1 MTGNASFRHRNISML
16 SVCAVEAP
24 IPVTSASFDERLK
37 KTYDRIGMHPGVL
50 VRLAGVHERR
60 WWPDDVSFAD
70 GAAMAG
76 AKALAEAGVTPAQI
90 GVMINAS
97 VSREYLEPSTA
108 VAIHHQ
114 LGLPTS
120 CLNFDVANACLG
132 FVNAIQLAG
141 TMIDGGQADYALIVA
156 AEGVGRTQEVTL
168 ERLAADDATQADYKN
183 QFATLTL
190 GSGAAAMVLGR
201 TDLHPEGHRILGGV
215 SRAGTEHH
223 DLCVGDLTR
232 MRTDS
237 KKLFD
242 AGIALALETWREAV
256 DEFGWDGADWFI
268 AHQTSTSHIE
278 AMAAGLGVD
287 LSRFP
292 LTLPTYGNLAAA
304 AVPFTLARH
313 VDNFHAGERILLLGI
328 GSGLNTS
335 FAEILW

>member
-1 MTGNASFRHRNISML
+1 MTGNASFRHGNTSML

-24 IPVTSASFDERLK
+24 ITVTSTAFDERLS
-37 KTYDRIGMHPGVL
+37 KTYDRIGMRPGVL

-97 VSREYLEPSTA
+97 VSRDYLEPSTA
-108 VAIHHQ
+108 VYIHHQ

-141 TMIDGGQADYALIVA
+141 TMIDSGHADYALIVA
-156 AEGVGRTQEVTL
+156 AEGIGKTQEVTL
-168 ERLAADDATQADYKN
+168 DRLAADDATQADFKD

-201 TDLHPEGHRILGGV
+201 TDLHPEGHRIVGGV

-223 DLCVGDLTR
+223 DLCVGDYTR

-242 AGIALALETWREAV
+242 AGIALALATWHEAV
-256 DEFGWDGADWFI
+256 DDFGWHQADWFI
-268 AHQTSTSHIE
+268 AHQTSTTHIG
-278 AMAAGLGVD
+278 AVAAGLGFD
-287 LSRFP
+287 ISRFP
-292 LTLPTYGNLAAA
+292 LTVPTYGNLAAA

-313 VDNFHAGERILLLGI
+313 VDNLHAGERVLLLGI

-335 FAEILW
+335 FAEIVW